1 MENNSNNNK
10 TSFYYILVVLL
21 STWIFSYFIFSNS
34 AVGLSMFA
42 LVMFFPA
49 IIAILFNLLQRKS
62 FRSMFSCLI
71 TKPNS
76 KSMIFGIGYP
86 ILFVSIC
93 AIITL
98 LTGLGHLELGNLSS
112 GLNTSNPSYLAVI
125 ITIIILVFVNL
136 IPAFGE
142 EYGWR
147 GYLLPRL
154 TKSMGKTTSTVI
166 VGVAW
171 ALFHFPLVYSLAKIT
186 GIGDPLVI
194 ATIQA
199 AAVFV
204 FSFSYSYSFYL
215 SKNLIPVLF
224 YHSTWN
230 VINVL
235 ILGDIYTKKA
245 GIIGGNIP
253 LINGEGVLGVILG
266 AILAIWFIRQFKK
279 SDKYSNKI

>member
-1 MENNSNNNK
+1 MENNSNK
-10 TSFYYILVVLL
+10 ISFYYILVVLL
-21 STWIFSYFIFSNS
+21 STWIFSFLIFSNS
-34 AVGLSMFA
+34 AVGLNMFA

-49 IIAILFNLLQRKS
+49 IIAILFNLLKRKS
-62 FRSMFSCLI
+62 FKSMFSCI
-71 TKPNS
+71 TTRPSS
-76 KSMIFGIGYP
+76 KSMVFGIGYP
-86 ILFVSIC
+86 ILFISIC

-98 LTGLGHLELGNLSS
+98 LAGLGHLELGNLGS
-112 GLNTSNPSYLAVI
+112 GLNTGKSSYLTVI
-125 ITIIILVFVNL
+125 ITSIILILINL

-147 GYLLPRL
+147 GYLLQKL
-154 TKSMGKTTSTVI
+154 TKSMGKTTATVI

-245 GIIGGNIP
+245 GIIGGNIA
-253 LINGEGVLGVILG
+253 LINCEGLLGVILG

-279 SDKYSNKI
+279 SD